1 MDNTVA
7 TISQKSWSVLF
18 KDYAQLVKFRLTFT
32 VVMSSALGY
41 LLGMQG
47 GVEWVGFIALI
58 IGGFLVVSAS
68 NGINQMIERDY
79 DKLMTRTQN
88 RPLAQNRL
96 SLLEAG
102 IFCAITGI
110 LGVIILGLYLN
121 VYAAL
126 LGFSSLMIY
135 AFVYTPMKRVSSFAV
150 FIGAIPG
157 AIPPLLGWVAA
168 TGTFSAGAYALF
180 FLQFIWQFP
189 HFWSIAWILD
199 EDYAKAGY
207 RLLPYKEGK
216 SKKSAKSVMSYS
228 ALLLPLGAIPFV
240 VGITGITSLVLVS
253 LCSIVLFT
261 YAVKL
266 YNSLSVKDAKRLMF
280 ASILYNPLTLIIL
293 ILDKI

>member
-1 MDNTVA
+1 M
-7 TISQKSWSVLF
+7 
-18 KDYAQLVKFRLTFT
+18 KDYGQLVKFRLTFT

-41 LLGMQG
+41 LLGMPG
-47 GVEWVGFIALI
+47 SIEWVGFIALI

-68 NGINQMIERDY
+68 NGINQMIEKDY

-96 SLLEAG
+96 SLVEAG
-102 IFCAITGI
+102 IFCAVTGI
-110 LGVIILGLYLN
+110 LGVSILGLYLN
-121 VYAAL
+121 IYAAL

-135 AFVYTPMKRVSSFAV
+135 AFVYTPMKRISSLAV
-150 FIGAIPG
+150 LIGAIPG

-168 TGTFSAGAYALF
+168 SGSFSAGAWALF
-180 FLQFIWQFP
+180 FIQFMWQFP

-216 SKKSAKSVMSYS
+216 SKKSAMSVMTYT
-228 ALLLPLGAIPFV
+228 AILLPLGAIPFV
-240 VGITGITSLVLVS
+240 IGITGVTSLILVTIS
-253 LCSIVLFT
+253 SIILFT

-266 YNSLSVKDAKRLMF
+266 YNSLDVKDAKRLMF
-280 ASILYNPLTLIIL
+280 ASILYNPLTLIFF
-293 ILDKI
+293 ILDKV